1 MGSAGSNAVPS
12 FDPSRPFSPSS
23 KTWGVTCGLT
33 RMPDNP
39 EIWKAAAMADQFD
52 KMQKLPDPLPGC
64 PNFHRIPGYKVYTC
78 GQPTL
83 DGIKNVLE
91 KVTGTIYP
99 KDGPIIWLNLRQ
111 EPDVYVN
118 GQPICARPPNKIGE
132 YAELG
137 AVTRDMVKADEVEF
151 KKVVEGR
158 MGENGGKLKFVD
170 INKKEQE
177 VEVKELKTL
186 SETIEGLKGEYP
198 GLVHMRVPV
207 CNSAAPSEADF
218 DTICQ
223 TLVGSS
229 INTPI
234 IVNDQVGLS
243 RATTGCVIACL
254 FKEFQINAS
263 FEGLVETVPGMN
275 LDLLKMDKYTMD
287 PAKDA
292 LFRGEFPVVMEMIG
306 KIKDGVGAKN
316 ELDKVVDKNGTP
328 KTGGNG
334 IKQLRE
340 NIAESKL
347 SYEIMDDA
355 AQAFLKVKI
364 MDNIHKYYY
373 LIVFTAYMRE
383 MAEVARNTM
392 TDEQKAALTLPG
404 GKTAIPGNQL
414 KLPKTF
420 AAFMEEHA
428 DLRGLIDT
436 GKDDLQWERDIPPA
450 ALANLEKLA
459 SGDFKGNL
467 GKIIHDIYQTAHI
480 MFSDMPQ
487 GDHKKRAKYRF
498 ASKTLMRILPAKEK
512 AEVEGLIEKKT
523 ITLDLYEILGKCT
536 WTPV

>member
-1 MGSAGSNAVPS
+1 M
-12 FDPSRPFSPSS
+12 
-23 KTWGVTCGLT
+23 GVTCGLT

-137 AVTRDMVKADEVEF
+137 AVTRDLIKADEAEF
-151 KKVVEGR
+151 FKVVEGR
-158 MGENGGKLKFVD
+158 VKENGGKLKYVT
-170 INKKEQE
+170 ISKEEKE
-177 VEVKELKTL
+177 VEVKELTTL
-186 SETIEGLKGEYP
+186 SEAMLKAKEDFP
-198 GLVHMRVPV
+198 GLVHWRVPV
-207 CNSAAPSEADF
+207 CNSASPLETDF
-218 DTICQ
+218 DIICN
-223 TLVGSS
+223 TLVGTS
-229 INTPI
+229 INTPV
-234 IVNDQVGLS
+234 IVTDQVGLS
-243 RATTGCVIACL
+243 RATTGSVIACL

-263 FEGLVETVPGMN
+263 FEGLVETVPGVN

-287 PAKDA
+287 PSKDP
-292 LFRGEFPVVMEMIG
+292 LFRGEFPVVLALLEKLKGG
-306 KIKDGVGAKN
+306 KEAKN
-316 ELDKVVDKNGTP
+316 ECDKVIDKNGTP

-364 MDNIHKYYY
+364 MDNTHKYYY
-373 LIVFTAYMRE
+373 LIVFTAYMR
-383 MAEVARNTM
+383 
-392 TDEQKAALTLPG
+392 
-404 GKTAIPGNQL
+404 
-414 KLPKTF
+414 
-420 AAFMEEHA
+420 
-428 DLRGLIDT
+428 GLIDT
-436 GKDDLQWERDIPPA
+436 GKGDLQWERDIPPA